1 MNAFAVISDS
11 GTLPEESCYF
21 TGVGHP
27 FPAVCIRTS
36 TERPEALEKG
46 NFVLAGIDRDSI
58 LQAAET
64 AVTLNARQDYGAP
77 VPDYTDENVSMFYFR
92 EAVSCREPAEKLW
105 QKINQYPVIFLF
117 NISTDARKK
126 LMEYC
131 TGHGKQVYITPRAE
145 DLIMRRQPEAFSSIT
160 AATGLS

>member
-1 MNAFAVISDS
+1 VISDS

-77 VPDYTDENVSMFYFR
+77 VPDYTDENVSMK
-92 EAVSCREPAEKLW
+92 VVKIIQSCTSVVNRIVW
-105 QKINQYPVIFLF
+105 
-117 NISTDARKK
+117 RK
-126 LMEYC
+126 
-131 TGHGKQVYITPRAE
+131 
-145 DLIMRRQPEAFSSIT
+145 F
-160 AATGLS
+160 